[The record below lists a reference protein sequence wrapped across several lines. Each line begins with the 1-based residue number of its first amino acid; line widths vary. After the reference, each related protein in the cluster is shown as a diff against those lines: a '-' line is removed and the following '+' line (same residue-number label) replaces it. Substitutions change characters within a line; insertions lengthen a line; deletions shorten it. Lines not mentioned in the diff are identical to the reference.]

1 MNSPSFSL
9 FSPGESGR
17 RQELA
22 AFFLNAPPLSQQAG
36 KARRRYLARLRELGA
51 LEEAD
56 ICRNAG
62 SSRPLMAGE
71 PAVLVQALLTAAQ
84 KLAAGLGQPVLIF
97 PAREADFRFFA
108 AIHPRILCFG
118 MTELLATACRL
129 SPKSPV
135 WVRLQEQARR
145 LTVSVT
151 AAVPWDSLKALPV
164 TQESARLHGGR
175 LTLCDRTATFALPR
189 QESPVE
195 EARLYRCP
203 SAEALLAD
211 SLSPVWVGFYS
222 RLVSIIKNS
231 GSEPSASSSDE
242 AGSSSEAPPL

>member
-1 MNSPSFSL
+1 MNSYPISAAF
-9 FSPGESGR
+9 PAESGR

-22 AFFLNAPPLSQQAG
+22 AFFLSAPPLSQQAG
-36 KARRRYLARLRELGA
+36 EARRRYLAHLRELGA
-51 LEEAD
+51 LEESD

-62 SSRPLMAGE
+62 SGRPLVAGE
-71 PAVLVQALLTAAQ
+71 PAALVQALLTAAQ

-108 AIHPRILCFG
+108 EIHPRILCFG
-118 MTELLATACRL
+118 LTELLTTACCL

-145 LTVSVT
+145 LTVSVI
-151 AAVPWDSLKALPV
+151 AAVPWDDQKSLHI

-175 LTLCDRTATFALPR
+175 LTLCDRTATFSIPR
-189 QESPVE
+189 QEGPIE
-195 EARLYRCP
+195 EDRLYRCP

-211 SLSPVWVGFYS
+211 SLSPIWTGFYS

-242 AGSSSEAPPL
+242 DASPSAAPTH